1 MSDNRTWA
9 CLIHWQLVNNS
20 LATLSTGGPLITGT
34 RPNQLNGYCDGT
46 VQDDTPQILSYATP
60 SFGETGEWEY
70 LGEPWPNSTWPEDP
84 DAHVPRVECPYQF
97 EDASASAT
105 STTNSTNSTT
115 VLKLSLAGTGRD
127 YCFVGTTDPT
137 NGSALSPIP
146 PPLGGA
152 PAPGSRPPAGNAA
165 ERGRLAAA
173 DPPRCVRAA
182 HWACTSGAML

>member
-9 CLIHWQLVNNS
+9 CLIHWQLVINS

-70 LGEPWPNSTWPEDP
+70 LGEPWSWPNSTWPEDP
-84 DAHVPRVECPYQF
+84 DAHAPRVECP
-97 EDASASAT
+97 
-105 STTNSTNSTT
+105 
-115 VLKLSLAGTGRD
+115 LSLAGTGRD

-137 NGSALSPIP
+137 NGSALPPIP

-152 PAPGSRPPAGNAA
+152 PAPGSRPPAGQC
-165 ERGRLAAA
+165 G
-173 DPPRCVRAA
+173 
-182 HWACTSGAML
+182 

>member
-70 LGEPWPNSTWPEDP
+70 LGAVELAELDLARRPRRARAESGVPLPVRRRQRISHLHQFHQFDHGAEALPGGHGARLLFRRHDGPDQRLGLTANS
-84 DAHVPRVECPYQF
+84 A
-97 EDASASAT
+97 A
-105 STTNSTNSTT
+105 
-115 VLKLSLAGTGRD
+115 AGGR
-127 YCFVGTTDPT
+127 P
-137 NGSALSPIP
+137 SSRQP
-146 PPLGGA
+146 PP
-152 PAPGSRPPAGNAA
+152 
-165 ERGRLAAA
+165 
-173 DPPRCVRAA
+173 
-182 HWACTSGAML
+182 SGQCG